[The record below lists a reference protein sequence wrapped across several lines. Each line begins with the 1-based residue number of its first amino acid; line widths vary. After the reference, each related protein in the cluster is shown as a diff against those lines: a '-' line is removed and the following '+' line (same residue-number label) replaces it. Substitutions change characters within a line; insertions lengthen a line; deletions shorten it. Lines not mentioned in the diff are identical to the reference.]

1 MSRAPIGLFDSGV
14 GGLSVYREVR
24 RLLPHEN
31 LIYLADQAHVPY
43 GPRSLEEIRRFA
55 EGLTRFLVARE
66 AKAVV
71 VACNTASA
79 AALKELRAAFPTLP
93 FIGLEPAVKPAA
105 EHSRTR
111 TIGVI
116 ATPATFQG
124 QLFAS
129 VVDRFA
135 QDVRVVTQTC
145 PGLVD
150 EIERGNLDGPAVARI
165 LEPALAPLH
174 EAGIDSL
181 VLGCTHYPFVV
192 PAIRRILGEAVEIV
206 DPAPAIA
213 RQVQRVLGERG
224 LLNPS
229 RDAGSEWFAT
239 SGERARLERAL
250 MSLIGVR
257 SPVHSLKW
265 LEEGLVESG

>member
-14 GGLSVYREVR
+14 GGLTVYREVR

-43 GPRSLEEIRRFA
+43 GPRTLDEIRRFS
-55 EGLTRFLVARE
+55 EGLTRFLITRE
-66 AKAVV
+66 VKAVV

-79 AALKELRAAFPTLP
+79 AALKELRASFPALP
-93 FIGLEPAVKPAA
+93 FIGMEPAVKPAA

-150 EIERGNLDGPAVARI
+150 EIERGNLDGPAVTRI

-174 EAGIDSL
+174 EAGIDML
-181 VLGCTHYPFVV
+181 VLACTHYPFVV
-192 PAIRRILGEAVEIV
+192 PAIRRILGDAVEIV

-213 RQVQRVLGERG
+213 RQVQRVLADRSMLNLQGEPGR
-224 LLNPS
+224 
-229 RDAGSEWFAT
+229 EWFAT
-239 SGERARLERAL
+239 SGERAHLERAL
-250 MSLIGVR
+250 ASLIKVR

-265 LEEGLVESG
+265 LDEGLVETV

>member
-43 GPRSLEEIRRFA
+43 GPRTLEEIRRFS
-55 EGLTRFLVARE
+55 EGLTRFLLAQQ
-66 AKAVV
+66 AKAIV

-79 AALKELRAAFPTLP
+79 AALKELRARFPATP
-93 FIGLEPAVKPAA
+93 FIGMEPAVKPAA
-105 EHSRTR
+105 ERSRTR

-129 VVDRFA
+129 LVDRFA
-135 QDVRVVTQTC
+135 QGVRVITQTC

-150 EIERGNLDGPAVARI
+150 EIERGHLDGPAVTGI
-165 LEPALAPLH
+165 LEPALAPLR
-174 EAGIDSL
+174 EAGIDRL

-192 PAIRRILGEAVEIV
+192 PAIRRILGNAVEIV
-206 DPAPAIA
+206 DPAPAVA
-213 RQVQRVLGERG
+213 RQVERVLGERA

-229 RDAGSEWFAT
+229 LETGSQWFAT
-239 SGERARLERAL
+239 SGERAQLERAL
-250 MSLIGVR
+250 VSLIGVE
-257 SPVHSLKW
+257 SPVRSLKW
-265 LEEGLVESG
+265 LEEGLAEAD

>member
-1 MSRAPIGLFDSGV
+1 MSHAPIGLFDSGV

-43 GPRSLEEIRRFA
+43 GPRTLEEIRRFS
-55 EGLTRFLVARE
+55 EGLTRFLLARE
-66 AKAVV
+66 AKAIV

-79 AALKELRAAFPTLP
+79 AALKELRATFPETP
-93 FIGLEPAVKPAA
+93 FIGMEPAVKPAA
-105 EHSRTR
+105 ERSRTR

-135 QDVRVVTQTC
+135 QGVRVVTQTC

-150 EIERGNLDGPAVARI
+150 EIERGNLDGPPVTRI
-165 LEPALAPLH
+165 LEPALAPLR
-174 EAGIDSL
+174 EAGIDRL

-192 PAIRRILGEAVEIV
+192 PAIRRILGQAVEIV
-206 DPAPAIA
+206 DPAPAVA
-213 RQVQRVLGERG
+213 RQVQRVLDERG
-224 LLNPS
+224 VPNSSLDP
-229 RDAGSEWFAT
+229 GSEWFAT
-239 SGERARLERAL
+239 SGERARFERAL
-250 MSLIGVR
+250 VSLLGVR
-257 SPVHSLKW
+257 SPVQSLKW
-265 LEEGLVESG
+265 LEEGLAEAD